1 VHEKQRVSAQ
11 YEQVVILKKKMV
23 SGRALHF
30 VFKVADR
37 ALTAKFYREILG
49 MKVTTFTNN

>member
-1 VHEKQRVSAQ
+1 M
-11 YEQVVILKKKMV
+11 I

-49 MKVTTFTNN
+49 MKVTTLTNNKN